1 MGGSGGGLSLEQAF
15 CKRCGSVVAPQ
26 WEKGLGQ
33 MEMGEDGGS
42 PLENSDLKC
51 IAWKQRGGER
61 GRGNDADT
69 ERVH

>member
-1 MGGSGGGLSLEQAF
+1 M
-15 CKRCGSVVAPQ
+15 VAPQ

-33 MEMGEDGGS
+33 MEMAEDGGS

-51 IAWKQRGGER
+51 IAWKQIGGER